1 MFMHINRF
9 ITLFENIFDVDILL
23 SEGFNPSSFLS
34 KVQSV
39 ATLARRGATEGE
51 RSASIEALK
60 RLLDRAQEEA
70 RAMSHGDAQQFLRR
84 VKDASS
90 DTQKEE
96 PKPQYKR
103 PEYKE
108 YKRPQEFPT
117 GSWVYVFDKRK
128 AGKITRY
135 IAYATGTY
143 FIDVPGMETF
153 SAKTAEIRR
162 ATQDEI
168 DSSLGNVKAK
178 ESSVDQWI
186 IIDFAKFVDEK
197 SNKVYGTAFNHTNK
211 ESVCFW
217 GRHAGPY
224 SIKKYS
230 SLPECHEQYL
240 SKRKKGYIV
249 PTDLVTELAKA
260 KFLFD
265 QAIKKQS

>member
-1 MFMHINRF
+1 
-9 ITLFENIFDVDILL
+9 
-23 SEGFNPSSFLS
+23 
-34 KVQSV
+34 
-39 ATLARRGATEGE
+39 
-51 RSASIEALK
+51 
-60 RLLDRAQEEA
+60 
-70 RAMSHGDAQQFLRR
+70 